1 IICTKL
7 KLRVFFIPGVGGQS
21 VNYKHSD
28 ICAVRGS
35 TVTLPCTFTPPYE
48 ISRGVVRV
56 VWCKN
61 HEICQGGTPSVY
73 NSESTENQPRYRYL
87 GDKKGNCTLQILDLQ
102 ANDDATFRFRMETK
116 DPRGNFTG
124 TKGVNVIVVGSSR
137 DFNEG
142 ETVTL
147 RCSSLCTFHQL
158 KVNWSKDGY
167 ALPESGPTIQI
178 GPLTAKDSGNYS
190 CALRTNSLS
199 APFSLQLEPEGWFHL
214 IKSGG
219 FIEQSSVFTVILSD
233 VELILFLCVDFVL
246 FIVISNLRNNI
257 ASFCGDFVRFRGDHT
272 SFCDNFAS
280 FCCDFVS
287 FYSSLPK

>member
-1 IICTKL
+1 MYFHHFQFL
-7 KLRVFFIPGVGGQS
+7 NRGQS

-158 KVNWSKDGY
+158 EVNWSKDGY

-178 GPLTAKDSGNYS
+178 GPLIAKDSGNYS

-199 APFSLQLEPEGWFHL
+199 APFSLQLKPEGRFHL
-214 IKSGG
+214 MKSGG
-219 FIEQSSVFTVILSD
+219 FIEQSSVFTTFYWINTRFQDQNMCGHVALRVTPVMFRTHSCILHS
-233 VELILFLCVDFVL
+233 LMFSFLHV
-246 FIVISNLRNNI
+246 
-257 ASFCGDFVRFRGDHT
+257 
-272 SFCDNFAS
+272 
-280 FCCDFVS
+280 
-287 FYSSLPK
+287 

>member
-1 IICTKL
+1 MKTFCFLLFLLAGNT
-7 KLRVFFIPGVGGQS
+7 FTGVGGQS

-48 ISRGVVRV
+48 ISRGVANIKTTRMEVVRV

-124 TKGVNVIVVGSSR
+124 TKGVNVIVVDEPRMEVVGSSR

-199 APFSLQLEPEGWFHL
+199 APFSLQLEPEGEH
-214 IKSGG
+214 GG
-219 FIEQSSVFTVILSD
+219 TVP
-233 VELILFLCVDFVL
+233 VDRVVL
-246 FIVISNLRNNI
+246 FTLHTVLIITVVLVVIKRTLLMRKLQQKGSDR
-257 ASFCGDFVRFRGDHT
+257 A
-272 SFCDNFAS
+272 
-280 FCCDFVS
+280 VS
-287 FYSSLPK
+287 AAGPEQTTA